1 MRLLK
6 NLFGRWER
14 ATSSVRGR
22 KREMISLVVL
32 SSSYVEL
39 TLDTLR
45 ERLDQS
51 YPGHF
56 LPPRERGTF
65 VIDGNEP
72 GAEFLIQS
80 DIPDAAGMFLL
91 HSVPGPYTAFSDFA
105 EHIADA
111 SLRRL
116 AEAQTCW
123 LSVDL
128 IQPYATETEEE
139 AYRFIGSALAQLAP
153 RDAAVLVHPSRLIT
167 IAFNDQV
174 RRELASGGQIFG
186 TA

>member
-1 MRLLK
+1 MGLLK
-6 NLFGRWER
+6 RLFGHWMG
-14 ATSSVRGR
+14 ATGSLHARDHA
-22 KREMISLVVL
+22 MTSLVVL
-32 SSSYVEL
+32 STCYVEL

-45 ERLDQS
+45 QRLDQA
-51 YPGHF
+51 YPGYF

-65 VIDGNEP
+65 IIDGNEP
-72 GAEFLIQS
+72 GVEFLIQS

-128 IQPYATETEEE
+128 VHRHTTAEE
-139 AYRFIGSALAQLAP
+139 AYRFIGGALAQLAP
-153 RDAAVLVHPSRLIT
+153 GDAAVLVHPSRLVAIE
-167 IAFNDQV
+167 FNDQV

>member
-1 MRLLK
+1 MGLLK
-6 NLFGRWER
+6 SLFGRRTE
-14 ATSSVRGR
+14 ATPSLHARD
-22 KREMISLVVL
+22 REMVSLVVL
-32 SSSYVEL
+32 SNTDVEL

-45 ERLDQS
+45 EKLDQL

-56 LPPRERGTF
+56 LPPREQGTF
-65 VIDGNEP
+65 IVDGSVP

-80 DIPDAAGMFLL
+80 NIPGAAGIFLL
-91 HSVPGPYTAFSDFA
+91 HSVPGPYAYVSEFA

-116 AEAQTCW
+116 AQAQTCW

-128 IQPYATETEEE
+128 IHKYTTEEE
-139 AYRFIGSALAQLAP
+139 AYRFIGSVLAQLAP
-153 RDAAVLVHPSRLIT
+153 RDAAALVHPSRLIT
-167 IAFNDQV
+167 IAFDDQV
-174 RRELASGGQIFG
+174 RRELASGGQVFG

>member
-1 MRLLK
+1 MEFLRK
-6 NLFGRWER
+6 LFGRRTE
-14 ATSSVRGR
+14 ATPSLHARD
-22 KREMISLVVL
+22 REMISLVVL
-32 SSSYVEL
+32 SASYVEL

-45 ERLDQS
+45 ERLDQI
-51 YPGHF
+51 YPGYF

-65 VIDGNEP
+65 VVEGNEP

-80 DIPDAAGMFLL
+80 DIPGAGGMFLL

-111 SLRRL
+111 DLRRL
-116 AEAQTCW
+116 AQAQTCW

-128 IQPYATETEEE
+128 IHRDVIKEE
-139 AYRFIGSALAQLAP
+139 AYRFIGSVLAQLAP
-153 RDAAVLVHPSRLIT
+153 RDAAVVVHPSRLI
-167 IAFNDQV
+167 AVDFNDQV
-174 RRELASGGQIFG
+174 RRELATGGQIFG